1 MGLAMDRTMLALACV
16 FVALAGIAGARSVLH
31 GQRSRLTIVLM
42 ACAFGCQLWALTVRG
57 QMRGQCPLMD
67 AGEILLF
74 LAWSQTL
81 FYLIT
86 GAAFRLSLLGLF
98 STPLILLAQIVALIP
113 GVMEKSPER
122 VAATDYWGELHMAI
136 SVMSYGALAL
146 SAVAGVMAIVLDKKI
161 KTGDADSL
169 LATLP
174 SIANL
179 HASVGRLALIG
190 WTVLTAGIVAGTVM
204 ETTGGQAHLV
214 VASAVWALYGALI
227 ALNYWRGIPPHQ
239 MALGSITLF
248 TLSLGVFAVL

>member
-1 MGLAMDRTMLALACV
+1 MDRVTLALACV
-16 FVALAGIAGARSVLH
+16 FVALAGVAGARSVLH

-42 ACAFGCQLWALTVRG
+42 SIAFLFQFWALTVRG

-67 AGEILLF
+67 AGEIFLF
-74 LAWSQTL
+74 LAWSQTF

-98 STPLILLAQIVALIP
+98 STPLILVAQIIALIP
-113 GVMEKSPER
+113 GVMETNVKR
-122 VAATDYWGELHMAI
+122 VPVTDYWGELHMAV
-136 SVMSYGALAL
+136 SVMAYGALAL
-146 SAVAGVMAIVLDKKI
+146 SAVAGVMALVLDRKL

-169 LATLP
+169 LKTLP
-174 SIANL
+174 SISNL

-190 WTVLTAGIVAGTVM
+190 WVVLTAGIIAGTVM
-204 ETTGGQAHLV
+204 KTSGGNAHLM